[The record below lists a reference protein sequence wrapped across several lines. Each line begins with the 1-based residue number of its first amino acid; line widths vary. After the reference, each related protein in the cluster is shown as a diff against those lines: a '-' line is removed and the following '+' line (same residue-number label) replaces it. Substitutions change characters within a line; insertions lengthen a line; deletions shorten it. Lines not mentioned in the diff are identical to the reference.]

1 MQKFAKSRNVLSDSA
16 AKVNVKKL
24 QSEEDYNA
32 AYEIFNHTMENVK
45 KYASAGKYLDLMAT
59 KYDAMVDDNNRSIY
73 NRVHDPIVV
82 FKANEVL
89 KQIGDVK
96 VITNQEIQDNL
107 RYIADELT
115 KIGEVP
121 KL

>member
-1 MQKFAKSRNVLSDSA
+1 
-16 AKVNVKKL
+16 
-24 QSEEDYNA
+24 
-32 AYEIFNHTMENVK
+32 MENVK